1 MAGKKKA
8 TKTKKP
14 SKPKSKQKGG
24 WGGAPRVKLQN
35 NNSIRN
41 ANSNTK
47 SNTNSKN
54 NWEDPIKFII

>member
-24 WGGAPRVKLQN
+24 WGGASRVKLQN
-35 NNSIRN
+35 NSIRYT
-41 ANSNTK
+41 NSNTK

-54 NWEDPIKFII
+54 NWEDLIKFII